1 MRLIARSTL
10 LTLAVLAVAPS
21 AEAQFKINIPGVK
34 IPGAFSPDEA
44 DRELRRINDVVQ
56 SGLQTVPTS
65 FGNHPDS
72 ELKQIE
78 SAEKKLAEAKKAFG
92 PTLRLGGSNYG
103 VVEKNLVLLTTA
115 ITHAKGA
122 QKCSAARRVVT
133 AKQERLLTADAAD
146 LKGFA
151 DAIAAYKPLVTDAD
165 KPILKFFED
174 ELARVTAEN
183 LIVEEKARKNMAARL
198 SKEDEEKMKKA
209 GTAANQA
216 MFAIMK
222 EVKDDRRVSDASFA
236 NFKKATSDVRAIS
249 AGSALFYEHEAS
261 LIDLYSAW
269 SLPDGKAQEQ
279 IAKKLGGTLVAKG
292 RTTGKKLDVTVK
304 PKGDHCYLMVQQFA
318 DRAGTEKIEK
328 FKWQTKGARVQTI
341 GMSWGKDY
349 GVERTEG
356 FCALGPT
363 TVTAEA
369 DLVFAGS
376 KNGVRYAVVEIP
388 RNAFPAFVATRMGV
402 SFPDPCDFNHW
413 ASYFTKPIPGTFA
426 YLNNEPVIVTWSD
439 SVGGNR
445 DSSYRTVSNR
455 DGTTK
460 KSALSTTAPD
470 SVAFRSQF
478 DFRGCWTESPEGE
491 VSKKLAACYDR
502 IDARY
507 EKDWK
512 QVEALREQAAR
523 HGAINLA
530 AEDQASRLKERASE
544 DEQKECGPIYDKAK
558 TEAEKTYTKLVDMLT
573 DKKYVD
579 PLARVELSATEETA
593 PLRRW

>member
-1 MRLIARSTL
+1 MRFIARSTL
-10 LTLAVLAVAPS
+10 LTLAVLAAAPS

-34 IPGAFSPDEA
+34 LPGAFSPDEA

-56 SGLQTVPTS
+56 SGLQSVPNS
-65 FGNHPDS
+65 FGNNPQA

-78 SAEKKLAEAKKAFG
+78 SAEQRLAEAKKAFG

-103 VVEKNLVLLTTA
+103 VVEKNMVLLTTA
-115 ITHAKGA
+115 IAHAKGA
-122 QKCSAARRVVT
+122 QKCSAARAVIT
-133 AKQERLLTADAAD
+133 AKQERLLTADAAE
-146 LKGFA
+146 LKTFA
-151 DAIAAYKPLVTDAD
+151 AAITAYKPLVTDGD

-174 ELARVTAEN
+174 ELTRVTAEN
-183 LIVEEKARKNMAARL
+183 AVVEEKARKNMAARL
-198 SKEDEEKMKKA
+198 SKDEEEKMKKA
-209 GTAANQA
+209 GFAANQA
-216 MFAIMK
+216 RGQLLDAIRK
-222 EVKDDRRVSDASFA
+222 ERRVSDAAFA
-236 NFKKATSDVRAIS
+236 TFTKATADVRAIS
-249 AGSALFYEHEAS
+249 AGSALFYEHEAA
-261 LIDLYSAW
+261 LIDLYGAW
-269 SLPDGKAQEQ
+269 AQPDGKAQEQ

-292 RTTGKKLDVTVK
+292 RSTGKKLDVTVK
-304 PKGDHCYLMVQQFA
+304 PKGDHCYLLVQQFA
-318 DRAGTEKIEK
+318 DRAGTEKIEN
-328 FKWQTKGARVQTI
+328 FKWETKGARVQTI
-341 GMSWGKDY
+341 GLSWGQDF

-363 TVTAEA
+363 TVTARA

-388 RNAFPAFVATRMGV
+388 RKSFPAFVATRMGV

-426 YLNNEPVIVTWSD
+426 YHNNEPVIVTWSD

-445 DSSYRTVSNR
+445 DASYRTVANS
-455 DGTTK
+455 DGTTR
-460 KSALSTTAPD
+460 KSDLQTAAPD
-470 SVAFRSQF
+470 SVSFRSQF
-478 DFRGCWTESPEGE
+478 AFRGCWTDSPEGE
-491 VSKKLAACYDR
+491 LSKKLSACYDR
-502 IDARY
+502 IGARY

-530 AEDQASRLKERASE
+530 AEDQASRLKDRASD
-544 DEQKECGPIYDKAK
+544 DEEKECGPIYEKAEK
-558 TEAEKTYTKLVDMLT
+558 EAEKTYTKLVDMLA